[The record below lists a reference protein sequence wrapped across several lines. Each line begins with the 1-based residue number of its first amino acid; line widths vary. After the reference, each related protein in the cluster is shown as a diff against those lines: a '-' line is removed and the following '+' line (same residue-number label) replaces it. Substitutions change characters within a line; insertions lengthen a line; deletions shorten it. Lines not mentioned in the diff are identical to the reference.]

1 MNEEDT
7 TSVGFE
13 VKPVEMVYRDIR
25 IESLEERITDIE
37 KRIDRLVDAV
47 SKSKRTKGI

>member
-1 MNEEDT
+1 MNEDAT

-25 IESLEERITDIE
+25 FEQLEERMTELE
-37 KRIDRLVDAV
+37 KRVDKLVDAV
-47 SKSKRTKGI
+47 SKSKRTTGI